1 MVQRPLS
8 IRFETTDTSGLESML
23 ESVVRFA
30 STIRSPAAFARPAL
44 YSTGL
49 DSLLGTNENAHSFG
63 SITIELILINNS
75 FGATI
80 NYIKIAHCRSLG
92 RSATLRAPYIR
103 R

>member
-8 IRFETTDTSGLESML
+8 IRFETTDTSGLEGML
-23 ESVVRFA
+23 ESVLRFE

-49 DSLLGTNENAHSFG
+49 DSLLGENEYTYSFAP
-63 SITIELILINNS
+63 ITTDYFLINVP

-80 NYIKIAHCRSLG
+80 N
-92 RSATLRAPYIR
+92 
-103 R
+103 